1 MDQIVQDVHAMLRAH
16 EEIDQDQTLIVNFT
30 GYGKSSLDFFVYTF
44 TKTTNWVKFHEIK
57 QDVMLRIIRIVHE
70 HQADFAFPTTT
81 VDGIGQLIPASGF
94 PKPDRSDH
102 PK

>member
-1 MDQIVQDVHAMLRAH
+1 MTNRRIYETIGLDTRMRPKWTKSCKMCMLCCMH

-57 QDVMLRIIRIVHE
+57 QDVGCIIRIVQE
-70 HQADFAFPTTT
+70 HQADFVFPTTT
-81 VDGIGQLIPASGF
+81 VDGI
-94 PKPDRSDH
+94 
-102 PK
+102 